1 MIKKEDKS
9 EFIGQIMDLFED
21 FLDEYGI
28 KIPQKEGVNDYD
40 PDTPA
45 NLCGKAY
52 DNLTE
57 HLQTF
62 FRSWGV
68 IKDERPQI
76 EYLFTLSLNRV
87 KCNGIIRYI

>member
-1 MIKKEDKS
+1 MIKKENKS
-9 EFIGQIMDLFED
+9 EFIGQIMDIFED

-28 KIPQKEGVNDYD
+28 KLPQKEGEKSCD

-52 DNLTE
+52 DDLAE

-62 FRSWGV
+62 SAAGV
-68 IKDERPQI
+68 
-76 EYLFTLSLNRV
+76 S
-87 KCNGIIRYI
+87 